1 MVIFVRRCCCNTSI
15 PRIILRIAM
24 LSTQLYWILA
34 QWLRCLEQITWT
46 KEFLEFFFWFA
57 YYFSRCVESW
67 NYSHI
72 SYISIMIFSC
82 FHLFIF
88 DLHSKP
94 PWCLNIPVFLS
105 YESARQDTHGT
116 LAWGR
121 ALHLGFESLKVE
133 QFASNFHP
141 FFMVR
146 QCKSG
151 PHFTLTWSFF
161 ALSYLSNVTHSKGE
175 ADSGFA
181 LRSFRTSCKSCCTL
195 HFQLFP
201 PIRQLKESLNE
212 TLNADGNI
220 SKMGQETEQD
230 SSTERKETK
239 HYHTVASLAGWRLQQ
254 RTNTI
259 LVGIKSIWQLDKHL
273 NEPILWPLWVYSCL
287 WVRHWRV
294 LGRWFFDVFCL

>member
-1 MVIFVRRCCCNTSI
+1 MFSFVHI
-15 PRIILRIAM
+15 
-24 LSTQLYWILA
+24 
-34 QWLRCLEQITWT
+34 
-46 KEFLEFFFWFA
+46 WFA
-57 YYFSRCVESW
+57 F
-67 NYSHI
+67 
-72 SYISIMIFSC
+72 
-82 FHLFIF
+82 
-88 DLHSKP
+88 KP

-105 YESARQDTHGT
+105 YESAWQDTHGT

-146 QCKSG
+146 QCESG

-201 PIRQLKESLNE
+201 PIRQLKKSLNE

-230 SSTERKETK
+230 SSTETKETK

-273 NEPILWPLWVYSCL
+273 NEPILWPLWVCSCL